1 MKQASVKVAFIL
13 AAVLAGSYATAKPL
27 NYELPDETAEFR
39 PGPGVELAQ
48 ANCSACHSADYLSM
62 QPPKKGDAFW
72 EAEVKKMKKTYGAPI
87 EDADI
92 KGITDYLAATY

>member
-1 MKQASVKVAFIL
+1 MKHASVKVAFVL
-13 AAVLAGSYATAKPL
+13 AAMFAGSYALAKPL
-27 NYELPDETAEFR
+27 SYELPDETAEFR

-48 ANCSACHSADYLSM
+48 SNCAACHSADYVSM

-72 EAEVKKMKKTYGAPI
+72 LAEVKKMKNTYGAPI

-92 KGITDYLAATY
+92 KGIADYLAATY